1 MVLKKDK
8 LTKKEK
14 RDNVMK
20 QMRNAK
26 ALRFFL
32 IWVTKKGEKMKIT
45 VEELLKMKEFSRF
58 KVLCGAGG
66 LNKEV
71 RSVSVMDAPDIYKWI
86 RGGEILLTSG
96 YVLKDNM
103 ETMPNL
109 IQELTCRGAAALF
122 IKLGRFVDEIPKSV
136 TQTATRLDF
145 PIVYMPYEFTF
156 VDVITPTLTRVNTY
170 QLEQIRHSEKIHRI
184 FISIAIKQEGIKK
197 IIEYLSNLIEQDV
210 VYYSVLKLKGVHFYT
225 NGNTVFDHEHFMS
238 KYPCFAV
245 NLNGKICGYVIVV
258 NEKYKAEKYDLIAID
273 HAITVI
279 KLDVQKQTFENEV
292 ERKYKDNFVLD
303 LIFNTLE
310 NMDEIE
316 TRGKT
321 FGWHF
326 SGEYYALIADIDH
339 FKAKYV
345 NEINSSS
352 EIDRISREMTD
363 CIIEKVTDKF
373 TGCVYTTFTE
383 QVIFIIHK
391 NGLEH
396 GDLTKRLNEV
406 NEGLKKDKGFTAVFS
421 FGSRAIDI
429 SEVYISY
436 RQAKTALKLAR
447 HLKREGCVCF
457 YSELGIYK
465 LLDKIK
471 NDAYVEKFS
480 EECLRKLI
488 IYDFRN
494 NSDLYKTL
502 EELVRY
508 NWNLKETAENMY
520 VHYNTMKKR
529 YHKIQEILGVSFQNP
544 GVKME
549 MEFAVKIKLISEKS

>member
-1 MVLKKDK
+1 
-8 LTKKEK
+8 
-14 RDNVMK
+14 
-20 QMRNAK
+20 
-26 ALRFFL
+26 
-32 IWVTKKGEKMKIT
+32 MKIT
-45 VEELLKMKEFSRF
+45 VEELLKMKEFSGFR
-58 KVLCGAGG
+58 VICGAGG

-71 RSVSVMDAPDIYKWI
+71 QSVSVMDAPDIYKWI

-103 ETMPNL
+103 EAMPDL
-109 IQELTCRGAAALF
+109 IRKLSDRNAAALF
-122 IKLGRFVDEIPKSV
+122 IKLGRFVNEIPKSAV
-136 TQTATRLDF
+136 QTATRLDF
-145 PIVYMPYEFTF
+145 PVVYMPYEFTF
-156 VDVITPTLTRVNTY
+156 VDVITPTLTRVNSY
-170 QLEQIRHSEKIHRI
+170 QLEQIRRSENIHRT
-184 FISIAIKQEGIKK
+184 FINIAIKQEGIKK
-197 IIEYLSNLIEQDV
+197 IIEYLSNLIEQEV

-225 NGNTVFDHEHFMS
+225 NGETVFDREHFMS

-245 NLNGKICGYVIVV
+245 NVNGKICGYVIVV
-258 NEKYKAEKYDLIAID
+258 NEKYKAGKYDLIAID

-310 NMDEIE
+310 SMDEIE

-345 NEINSSS
+345 KGVDSSS

-363 CIIEKVTDKF
+363 NIIEKVTGEF
-373 TGCVYTTFTE
+373 AGCVYTTFTE
-383 QVIFIIHK
+383 QVVFLIHK
-391 NGLEH
+391 NGIGH
-396 GDLTKRLNEV
+396 GELTKKLNGV
-406 NEGLKKDKGFTAVFS
+406 NERLKKENGFTAVFS
-421 FGSRAIDI
+421 FGSRAADI
-429 SEVYISY
+429 SEVHVSY
-436 RQAKTALKLAR
+436 QQAKTALKLAR

-471 NDAYVEKFS
+471 DDAYVEKFS
-480 EECLRKLI
+480 EDCLKKLLF
-488 IYDFRN
+488 YDLSN

-529 YHKIQEILGVSFQNP
+529 YHKIQEILGVSFENP

-549 MEFAVKIKLISEKS
+549 VEFAVKIKLISEKNQ